1 MSYEKMRVFC
11 MFDLPVDTPEK
22 RRAYRV
28 FRKGLIENGF
38 TMIQY
43 SVYQRIVPNRRSGKK
58 YEEIIK
64 KFIPSNGDVRIIYIS
79 EKQYNDMKILVGS
92 KSKQEEIVGSN
103 KMVVI

>member
-22 RRAYRV
+22 RRAYRI

-43 SVYQRIVPNRRSGKK
+43 SVYQRIVPNRRAGRK
-58 YEEIIK
+58 YENIIER
-64 KFIPSNGDVRIIYIS
+64 FIPAVGDVRLIYVS

-92 KSKQEEIVGSN
+92 KSKQEQLVGNN